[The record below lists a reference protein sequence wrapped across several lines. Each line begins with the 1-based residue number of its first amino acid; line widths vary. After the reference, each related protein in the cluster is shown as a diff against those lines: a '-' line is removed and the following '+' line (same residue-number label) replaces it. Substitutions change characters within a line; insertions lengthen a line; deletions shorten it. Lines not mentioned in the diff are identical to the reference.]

1 MTLAQGN
8 PMTKVL
14 LSVVVFE
21 IVVLWLGFAGMVQVS
36 AVPLG
41 AALMATGAASAL
53 ALGSAMTLRSPT
65 GFYLGWAAQ
74 VAAIALGALN
84 GWMYLMGG
92 IFALIWV
99 GTFLLG
105 KRLEAD
111 SG

>member
-1 MTLAQGN
+1 
-8 PMTKVL
+8 MTKVL
-14 LSVVVFE
+14 VSIVAFE
-21 IVVLWLGFAGMVQVS
+21 VVVLWLGFAGMVQVS
-36 AVPLG
+36 NTPLG
-41 AALMATGAASAL
+41 TALLATGAAAAL
-53 ALGSAMTLRSPT
+53 ALGATLTLRSPT

-74 VAAIALGALN
+74 VAAIALGVLN

-105 KRLEAD
+105 KRLEVD